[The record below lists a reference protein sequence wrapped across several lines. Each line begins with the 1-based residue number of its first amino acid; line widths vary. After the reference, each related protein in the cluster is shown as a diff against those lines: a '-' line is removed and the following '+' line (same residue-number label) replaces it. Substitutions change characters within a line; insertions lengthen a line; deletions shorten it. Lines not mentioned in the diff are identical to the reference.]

1 MKICVASGKG
11 GTGKTTIATSLAAS
25 YQKKIQLA
33 DCDVEAPNAAI
44 FFDASDSKKED
55 IYLFIPSVN
64 QDKCTGCKECERVC
78 RYNALAVVLNKVM
91 IFPTLCHSCKGCLY
105 ICPENAI
112 TEGQKMLGSIYSKQI
127 NNNIFLISGDLKTG
141 EMASPML
148 IDRVQKRLNPDIH
161 SIIDSPPGTSCPAI
175 AAMKDCDFVLL
186 VTEPTPFGLSDLKLA
201 VETARLL
208 KKPCGIII
216 NKHMEEI
223 TIIHDYAKEA
233 NVPVLMEVPYSRD
246 LAVDYSKGNL
256 VVSSRKELMEEFKN
270 TLETI
275 ISQNMGA

>member
-25 YQKKIQLA
+25 YGKKIQLA
-33 DCDVEAPNAAI
+33 DCDVEAPNASI
-44 FFDASDSKKED
+44 FFDDSNSKQED
-55 IYLFIPSVN
+55 IYLFIPSIQ

-112 TEGQKMLGSIYSKQI
+112 SEGEKMLGSIYSKQI
-127 NNNIFLISGDLKTG
+127 DKNIFLISGDLKTG

-148 IDRVQKRLNPDIH
+148 IERVQKRLDPEIH
-161 SIIDSPPGTSCPAI
+161 SIIDAPPGTSCPAI
-175 AAMKDCDFVLL
+175 AAMKDCDYVLL
-186 VTEPTPFGLSDLKLA
+186 VTEPSPFGLSDLKLA

-208 KKPCGIII
+208 KKPCGVII
-216 NKHMEEI
+216 NKHEKEI

-233 NVPVLMEVPYSRD
+233 NLPILMEVPYSRD

-270 TLETI
+270 TIETI
-275 ISQNMGA
+275 ISQNLGA

>member
-25 YQKKIQLA
+25 YGKKIQLA

-44 FFDASDSKKED
+44 FFDASGSKQED
-55 IYLFIPSVN
+55 VYLFIPEIE
-64 QDKCTGCKECERVC
+64 QEKCTGCKECERVC
-78 RYNALAVVLNKVM
+78 RYNALAVVLNRVM
-91 IFPTLCHSCKGCLY
+91 IFPSLCHSCKGCLY

-112 TEGQKMLGSIYSKQI
+112 HEGRKMLGSIFSKQI
-127 NNNIFLISGDLKTG
+127 NENIFLISGDLKTG

-148 IDRVQKRLNPDIH
+148 IDRVQKQLDPDIH

-175 AAMKDCDFVLL
+175 AAMKGCDYVVL

-201 VETARLL
+201 VETAGLL
-208 KKPCGIII
+208 EKPCGIII

-223 TIIHDYAKEA
+223 RIIHEYAEKA
-233 NVPVLMEVPYSRD
+233 NVPILMEVPYSRD

-256 VVSSRKELMEEFKN
+256 VVSSRKQLMEEFKN

-275 ISQNMGA
+275 ISQNAGV